1 MSYWCH
7 ACLRGFTIASVN
19 CPHCGSDFIE
29 WSNEPVGDDEE
40 DDTDDLEENYFD
52 GEFEQLPILFPRRD
66 TNQSNQSLDYS
77 DLARWFVNLGMGN
90 MGNMGNGGR
99 RVNLEDYGIG
109 QSFDDILNM
118 TFEQHQGNGPPPAAK
133 KELERLKKNKITK
146 DQVASN
152 LECTICTEKY
162 RVYEQCDILPC
173 KHFFHQDCIRPWLEL
188 HNTCPVCRFEL
199 RTDDMEYE
207 AKKKKV
213 SNITPTINSDPMST
227 ITDTPT
233 IMTPSME
240 DNDDGV
246 PQEGLPEPTV
256 ISLSPKKGRK
266 PVRLQRTGGQ
276 TSNKTIRRR
285 HPPTNNRPTKK
296 IPKSKKP
303 NPQNKINH

>member
-7 ACLRGFTIASVN
+7 ACLRGFTIASGN

-29 WSNEPVGDDEE
+29 WSNEPVLDDEE

-66 TNQSNQSLDYS
+66 TNQSNQPLDYS

-90 MGNMGNGGR
+90 MGNMGNGR
-99 RVNLEDYGIG
+99 RVNLGDYGIG
-109 QSFDDILNM
+109 QSLDDILNM
-118 TFEQHQGNGPPPAAK
+118 SFEQHQGNGPPPTAK
-133 KELERLKKNKITK
+133 KELERLKKFKITK

-173 KHFFHQDCIRPWLEL
+173 KHFFHQGCIRPWLEL

-199 RTDDMEYE
+199 RTDDLEYE

-213 SNITPTINSDPMST
+213 SNITPTTTNSEPMNS
-227 ITDTPT
+227 ITDTET
-233 IMTPSME
+233 ITTPSVE

-246 PQEGLPEPTV
+246 PAQEALPEPV
-256 ISLSPKKGRK
+256 ISLSSPKKGRK
-266 PVRLQRTGGQ
+266 NVRLQRTPPGQ

-285 HPPTNNRPTKK
+285 HPPPTNNRPPKK
-296 IPKSKKP
+296 NTQIKKT
-303 NPQNKINH
+303 